1 MDPKQGAVILGAAAV
16 SYCLGSLP
24 FGLWLTRLRHGI
36 DVRAE
41 GSRSTGATN
50 VLRVAG
56 PATAAA
62 TFACDAAKGYGA
74 VELARSLGLSPL
86 GQAVCG
92 VSAIAGHCWP
102 VFAGFRGGKGVAT
115 GIGASV
121 AVDPRMFV
129 TGTVLGVPALA
140 ATKMV
145 SVGSLTGA
153 AGYVV
158 FAAVN
163 GTRTHRYAPLFYA
176 AAAFGI
182 TTFRHR
188 DNIGRIFR
196 GEERRLSFGRKSPES
211 SRDQNTSHTCGHATD
226 VHAPVHHKEN
236 H

>member
-158 FAAVN
+158 YAAVY

-196 GEERRLSFGRKSPES
+196 GEERRLSIR
-211 SRDQNTSHTCGHATD
+211 
-226 VHAPVHHKEN
+226 V
-236 H
+236 